1 MPISRGHG
9 HGAHSSRPGII
20 VRRKDITRSERGLDA
35 WRFAQ
40 AKQAGLRLA
49 SFTPTAPASDPVL
62 QEHYASDRVI
72 CQLEVDLASRVW
84 GYQQSYLCSHA
95 CLVPCLAIPINICC
109 CPTVYL
115 CLPCCF
121 PAYEGKVAAAHR
133 LVLRERTLLFEVDEH
148 FGVSSLA
155 AQDVR
160 GTQNEVPG
168 CCEPGGPCPASL
180 CGTPIGAHSATIR
193 LADVANIALES
204 GTADAPACTDQR
216 RPDQLI
222 VINAAGIVV
231 AAIAGPKD
239 AQGFIDRV
247 QSQKQRVL
255 AESLDEDAPAGS
267 VPLTG
272 PSATGGMLGNAINM
286 MNSMFGAAGGGGV
299 CCASGMSGMSG
310 MGGMGGMGGTTMM
323 SVAPQQYT
331 MQRAPEPPIITG
343 TVVTPAAAGGG
354 GLTEGLVKLS
364 QMRQAGELT
373 DEEFAQ
379 AKRQLLGGAN

>member
-1 MPISRGHG
+1 
-9 HGAHSSRPGII
+9 
-20 VRRKDITRSERGLDA
+20 
-35 WRFAQ
+35 
-40 AKQAGLRLA
+40 
-49 SFTPTAPASDPVL
+49 
-62 QEHYASDRVI
+62 
-72 CQLEVDLASRVW
+72 QLEVDLASRVW
-84 GYQQSYLCSHA
+84 GYQQSYLCSDA
-95 CLVPCLAIPINICC
+95 CLVPPLAVLINVTC
-109 CPTVYL
+109 CPTAYL

-121 PAYEGKVAAAHR
+121 PAYERKVAAAHR

-148 FGVSSLA
+148 FGMSSLKSTSHL
-155 AQDVR
+155 
-160 GTQNEVPG
+160 GTDIPA

-180 CGTPIGAHSATIR
+180 SGAPIGAHSATIR
-193 LADVANIALES
+193 LADVAEIALES
-204 GTADAPACTDQR
+204 GTANAQACTDQR
-216 RPDQLI
+216 APDQL
-222 VINAAGIVV
+222 VVTNAAGIVV

-239 AQGFIDRV
+239 AQRFIDRV

-255 AESLDEDAPAGS
+255 AERLDEDAPAAS

-272 PSATGGMLGNAINM
+272 PSATGGMPGNAINM
-286 MNSMFGAAGGGGV
+286 MNSVFGAAGGGGV

>member
-1 MPISRGHG
+1 MLGRHG
-9 HGAHSSRPGII
+9 GGCDRLEPLPVLGRPGTAWAHAQ
-20 VRRKDITRSERGLDA
+20 KNMRSERGLDA
-35 WRFAQ
+35 WRYAQ

-49 SFTPTAPASDPVL
+49 SSTATASDPVL

-84 GYQQSYLCSHA
+84 GYQQTYLCSDA
-95 CLVPCLAIPINICC
+95 CLSPLAVIFNVLC
-109 CPTVYL
+109 CPTAYL

-121 PAYEGKVAAAHR
+121 PAYERKVAAAHR
-133 LVLRERTLLFEVDEH
+133 LVLRERTLLVEVDEH
-148 FGVSSLA
+148 FGMSSLTSSPA
-155 AQDVR
+155 LECG
-160 GTQNEVPG
+160 GTEVPVF
-168 CCEPGGPCPASL
+168 CEPGGPCPASL
-180 CGTPIGAHSATIR
+180 CGTRIGAHSATIR
-193 LADVANIALES
+193 LADVAEIALES
-204 GTADAPACTDQR
+204 GTADAQACTDQLCANAYQR
-216 RPDQLI
+216 APDQL
-222 VINAAGIVV
+222 VVTNAAGIVV

-255 AESLDEDAPAGS
+255 AESLDEDAPAPS

-272 PSATGGMLGNAINM
+272 PSATD
-286 MNSMFGAAGGGGV
+286 F
-299 CCASGMSGMSG
+299 GMSSG
-310 MGGMGGMGGTTMM
+310 MGGMSGMDGMGGMGGILGGMGGTTMM
-323 SVAPQQYT
+323 SVAPQQHT
-331 MQRAPEPPIITG
+331 MQRSPEPPIISG

-354 GLTEGLVKLS
+354 GLTEKLVKLS

>member
-1 MPISRGHG
+1 MRQ
-9 HGAHSSRPGII
+9 
-20 VRRKDITRSERGLDA
+20 KDITRSERGLDA
-35 WRFAQ
+35 WRYAQ
-40 AKQAGLRLA
+40 AKQTGLRLA

-84 GYQQSYLCSHA
+84 GYQQSYLCSHL
-95 CLVPCLAIPINICC
+95 CLVPLFAVPINICC
-109 CPTVYL
+109 CPTAYL

-155 AQDVR
+155 APDVR
-160 GTQNEVPG
+160 GTELPG

-193 LADVANIALES
+193 LADVAKIALES
-204 GTADAPACTDQR
+204 GTADAQACTDQR
-216 RPDQLI
+216 APDQL
-222 VINAAGIVV
+222 VVTNAAGIVV

-255 AESLDEDAPAGS
+255 ADNLDEDAPAAS

-299 CCASGMSGMSG
+299 CCASGMSGM
-310 MGGMGGMGGTTMM
+310 GGMGGMGGTTMM

-331 MQRAPEPPIITG
+331 MQRPPEPPVISG

-354 GLTEGLVKLS
+354 GLTEELVKLS